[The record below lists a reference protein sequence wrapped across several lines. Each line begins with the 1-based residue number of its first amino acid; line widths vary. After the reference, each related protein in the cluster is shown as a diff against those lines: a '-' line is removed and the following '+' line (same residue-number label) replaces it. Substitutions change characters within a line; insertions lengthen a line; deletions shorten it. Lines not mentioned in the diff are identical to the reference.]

1 MSRRSDPQA
10 MRFQTTASRLSRR
23 SVLGVLTA
31 SAASSFWPTLAG
43 AQAQWPTRPVTV
55 IVPFAPGGAGN
66 GSVRILAELIGP
78 RLGQPLVIDNR
89 PGAGGITGTAMVT
102 SSNDDHT
109 LLMGSTTMTIL
120 PALRNDLGYDVQR
133 DLQAV
138 GMISTQ
144 PLVLAVA
151 AGSPV
156 RSLDDLMARG
166 RAGELSAG
174 NSGVGTLSHL
184 TTELLNS
191 KLGTRILP
199 VPYKGDSVLI
209 PDVVAGTVSM
219 GVMNLP
225 VALPLIQA
233 GRLRAVAVTSAQPL
247 ESLAGVPV
255 LRALGDEF
263 VISGWAALFAA
274 KKVPLAGVE
283 RLGMLLRE
291 LIGTATVRERF
302 AGFGVT
308 PQASTPSQLRDHVR
322 NETARWTELVRTR
335 GIKLE

>member
-1 MSRRSDPQA
+1 MSFRTSRRHH
-10 MRFQTTASRLSRR
+10 M
-23 SVLGVLTA
+23 LGLL
-31 SAASSFWPTLAG
+31 AASLAPELLWAQGTWPTK
-43 AQAQWPTRPVTV
+43 PINV

-66 GSVRILAELIGP
+66 GSVRILAEIIGP
-78 RLGQPLVIDNR
+78 KIGQPMVVENR
-89 PGAGGITGTAMVT
+89 PGAGGITGTASVV

-109 LLMGSTTMTIL
+109 LLLGSTTMTIL

-133 DLQAV
+133 DLQPV

-151 AGSPV
+151 TSSPLRKLEDLV
-156 RSLDDLMARG
+156 AKGRS
-166 RAGELSAG
+166 GELSAG

-184 TTELLNS
+184 TTELFNR
-191 KLGTRILP
+191 KLGTRILA

-209 PDVVAGTVSM
+209 PDVVAGTISM

-233 GRLRAVAVTSAQPL
+233 GRLRALAVTSAQPIA
-247 ESLAGVPV
+247 SLPGVAV
-255 LRALGDEF
+255 LRSLGDEF

-274 KKVPLAGVE
+274 KKVPAAGVA
-283 RLGMLLRE
+283 RLDKLLRE
-291 LIGTATVRERF
+291 ALDTAPVRERF
-302 AGFGVT
+302 ASFGVT
-308 PQASTPSQLRDHVR
+308 PEASTPDQLRDFVR
-322 NETARWTELVRTR
+322 SETTRWADVVRSA

>member
-1 MSRRSDPQA
+1 MNVPPLPHQLLHPRRRALGLLCASLASGAWPAWASD
-10 MRFQTTASRLSRR
+10 
-23 SVLGVLTA
+23 
-31 SAASSFWPTLAG
+31 AAA
-43 AQAQWPTRPVTV
+43 WPTRPLTAV
-55 IVPFAPGGAGN
+55 VPFAPGGAGN
-66 GSVRILAELIGP
+66 GSLRILAELIGP
-78 RLGQPLVIDNR
+78 RIGQPIVVDNR
-89 PGAGGITGTAMVT
+89 PGAGGITGTLAVT
-102 SSNDDHT
+102 SSNDDHM
-109 LLMGSTTMTIL
+109 LLLGSTTMTIL
-120 PALRNDLGYDVQR
+120 PALRNDLSYDVQR
-133 DLQAV
+133 DLQPV

-151 AGSPV
+151 ANSPLH
-156 RSLDDLMARG
+156 SIDDLVAKG

-184 TTELLNS
+184 ATELLNQ
-191 KLGTRILP
+191 KLGTRILA

-247 ESLAGVPV
+247 TSLPGVPV
-255 LRALGDEF
+255 LRSRGDEF

-274 KKVPLAGVE
+274 RKVPAAGVE
-283 RLGMLLRE
+283 RLGQLLRE
-291 LIGTATVRERF
+291 ALGTASVQERF

-308 PQASTPSQLRDHVR
+308 PQASTPVQLREFVR
-322 NETARWTELVRTR
+322 SETARWSELVRSR
-335 GIKLE
+335 SIRLE

>member
-1 MSRRSDPQA
+1 MT
-10 MRFQTTASRLSRR
+10 FQRTDSRLSRR

-31 SAASSFWPTLAG
+31 SATSSSWPTLAG
-43 AQAQWPTRPVTV
+43 AQAQWPTRPVTM

-66 GSVRILAELIGP
+66 GSVRILAELVAP

-89 PGAGGITGTAMVT
+89 PGAGGITGTAMVA
-102 SSNDDHT
+102 SSNDDHM
-109 LLMGSTTMTIL
+109 LLMGSTAMTIL
-120 PALRNDLGYDVQR
+120 PALRNDLSYDVQR
-133 DLQAV
+133 DLQTV

-156 RSLDDLMARG
+156 RTLDDLIARG

-191 KLGTRILP
+191 KLDTRILA

-225 VALPLIQA
+225 VALPLIQT

-247 ESLAGVPV
+247 ASLAGVPA

-274 KKVPLAGVE
+274 KKVPATGVE
-283 RLGMLLRE
+283 RLGRLLRE
-291 LIGTATVRERF
+291 FIGTTAVRERF
-302 AGFGVT
+302 TGIGLT

-322 NETARWTELVRTR
+322 SETARWTDLVRSR
-335 GIKLE
+335 GIRLQ

>member
-1 MSRRSDPQA
+1 MT
-10 MRFQTTASRLSRR
+10 FQRTDSRLSRR

-31 SAASSFWPTLAG
+31 SATSSSWPTLAG
-43 AQAQWPTRPVTV
+43 AQAQWPTRPVTM

-66 GSVRILAELIGP
+66 GSVRILAELVAP

-89 PGAGGITGTAMVT
+89 PGAGGITGTAMVA
-102 SSNDDHT
+102 SSNDDHM
-109 LLMGSTTMTIL
+109 LLMGSTAMTIL
-120 PALRNDLGYDVQR
+120 PALRNDLSYDVQR
-133 DLQAV
+133 DLQTV

-156 RSLDDLMARG
+156 RTLDDLIARG

-191 KLGTRILP
+191 QLDTRILA
-199 VPYKGDSVLI
+199 VPYKGDSLLI

-225 VALPLIQA
+225 VALPLIQT

-247 ESLAGVPV
+247 ASLAGVPA

-274 KKVPLAGVE
+274 KKVPATGVE
-283 RLGMLLRE
+283 RLGRLLRE
-291 LIGTATVRERF
+291 FIGTTAVRERF
-302 AGFGVT
+302 TGIGLT

-322 NETARWTELVRTR
+322 SETARWTDVVRSR
-335 GIKLE
+335 GIRLQ

>member
-1 MSRRSDPQA
+1 MPNRRH
-10 MRFQTTASRLSRR
+10 
-23 SVLGVLTA
+23 VLGL
-31 SAASSFWPTLAG
+31 LAG
-43 AQAQWPTRPVTV
+43 SFAPALSWAQGTWPSKPISV

-66 GSVRILAELIGP
+66 GSVRILAEIIGL
-78 RLGQPLVIDNR
+78 RIGQPMVVENR
-89 PGAGGITGTAMVT
+89 PGAGGITGTASAV

-120 PALRNDLGYDVQR
+120 PALRSDLSYDVQR
-133 DLQAV
+133 DLQPV

-151 AGSPV
+151 AASPLKTLNDLV
-156 RSLDDLMARG
+156 AKGRS
-166 RAGELSAG
+166 GELSAG

-184 TTELLNS
+184 TTELINR
-191 KLGTRILP
+191 KLGTRIMA

-209 PDVVAGTVSM
+209 PDVVAGTISM
-219 GVMNLP
+219 GVINLP

-233 GRLRAVAVTSAQPL
+233 GRLRALAVTSAQPL
-247 ESLAGVPV
+247 ASLPGVAV
-255 LRALGDEF
+255 LRSLGDEF

-274 KKVPLAGVE
+274 KKVPPAGIA
-283 RLGMLLRE
+283 RLEKLLRE
-291 LIGTATVRERF
+291 ALDTHAVRERF

-308 PQASTPSQLRDHVR
+308 PEASTPDQLRDFVR
-322 NETARWTELVRTR
+322 SETTRWADVVRSR

>member
-1 MSRRSDPQA
+1 MT
-10 MRFQTTASRLSRR
+10 FQRTNSRLSRR

-31 SAASSFWPTLAG
+31 SATSSSWPTLAG
-43 AQAQWPTRPVTV
+43 AQAQWPTRPVTM

-66 GSVRILAELIGP
+66 GSVRILAELVAP
-78 RLGQPLVIDNR
+78 RVGQPLVIDNR
-89 PGAGGITGTAMVT
+89 PGAGGITGTAMVA
-102 SSNDDHT
+102 SSNDDHM
-109 LLMGSTTMTIL
+109 LLMGSTAMTIL
-120 PALRNDLGYDVQR
+120 PALRNDLSYDVQR
-133 DLQAV
+133 DLQTV

-156 RSLDDLMARG
+156 RTLDDLIARG

-191 KLGTRILP
+191 KLDTRILA

-225 VALPLIQA
+225 VALPLIQT

-247 ESLAGVPV
+247 ASLAGVPA

-274 KKVPLAGVE
+274 KKVPATGVE
-283 RLGMLLRE
+283 RLGRLLRE
-291 LIGTATVRERF
+291 FIGTAAVRERF
-302 AGFGVT
+302 TGIGLT

-322 NETARWTELVRTR
+322 SETARWTDLVRSR
-335 GIKLE
+335 GIRLQ

>member
-1 MSRRSDPQA
+1 MT
-10 MRFQTTASRLSRR
+10 FQRTDSRLSRR

-31 SAASSFWPTLAG
+31 SAMSSSWPTLAG
-43 AQAQWPTRPVTV
+43 AQAQWPTRPVTM

-66 GSVRILAELIGP
+66 GSVRILAELVAP

-89 PGAGGITGTAMVT
+89 PGAGGITGTAMVA
-102 SSNDDHT
+102 SSNDDHM
-109 LLMGSTTMTIL
+109 LLMGSTAMTIL
-120 PALRNDLGYDVQR
+120 PALRNDLSYDVQR
-133 DLQAV
+133 DLQTV

-156 RSLDDLMARG
+156 RTLDDLIARG

-191 KLGTRILP
+191 KLDTRILA

-225 VALPLIQA
+225 VALPLIQT

-247 ESLAGVPV
+247 ASLAGVPA

-274 KKVPLAGVE
+274 KKVPATGVE
-283 RLGMLLRE
+283 RLGRLLRE
-291 LIGTATVRERF
+291 FIGTTAVRERF
-302 AGFGVT
+302 TGIGIT

-322 NETARWTELVRTR
+322 SETARWTDVVRSR
-335 GIKLE
+335 GIRLQ